1 MESKKSKG
9 EEKDSSSKKSS
20 LLGSRKGEEPVK
32 KTKKEKEGKTKGEK
46 KEKKDKKEKKEKK
59 ETKEEKK
66 VKIEREKED
75 RDKNEREK
83 TEEDL
88 REDRK
93 NRRKTTTIK
102 TETEFDD
109 DSDVSFSDDEDD
121 VEQRLRK
128 KSWSARTK
136 QGIGN
141 SAVGKAL
148 FNKFVDKETKKLINV
163 IMVLVEKDK
172 DKKTA
177 KKIKSDIFRIAV
189 KVIVLHEEKYVSA
202 DDFIKLRGNFRRICS
217 ATRNG
222 YRTGVIEGDT
232 ALRISELI
240 ENFALGIKEII
251 SKLVSPATIDRI
263 DSLVNYLGKPDFLVR
278 VSKLKEFD
286 TVAYVL
292 AYYLQET

>member
-1 MESKKSKG
+1 MEK
-9 EEKDSSSKKSS
+9 
-20 LLGSRKGEEPVK
+20 R
-32 KTKKEKEGKTKGEK
+32 
-46 KEKKDKKEKKEKK
+46 KKEKK

-66 VKIEREKED
+66 EKRDREKEE
-75 RDKNEREK
+75 RDKNERERI
-83 TEEDL
+83 EE
-88 REDRK
+88 EQKEERK
-93 NRRKTTTIK
+93 NRRRTTTIR

-109 DSDVSFSDDEDD
+109 DSDVSFSDDDD
-121 VEQRLRK
+121 DEQRLRK

-222 YRTGVIEGDT
+222 YRTGIIEEDT

-251 SKLVSPATIDRI
+251 TKLVSPATIDRI
-263 DSLVNYLGKPDFLVR
+263 DTLVNYLGKPDFLVR

>member
-1 MESKKSKG
+1 
-9 EEKDSSSKKSS
+9 
-20 LLGSRKGEEPVK
+20 L
-32 KTKKEKEGKTKGEK
+32 
-46 KEKKDKKEKKEKK
+46 
-59 ETKEEKK
+59 
-66 VKIEREKED
+66 KED
-75 RDKNEREK
+75 IE
-83 TEEDL
+83 
-88 REDRK
+88 
-93 NRRKTTTIK
+93 
-102 TETEFDD
+102 
-109 DSDVSFSDDEDD
+109 
-121 VEQRLRK
+121 K

-148 FNKFVDKETKKLINV
+148 FNKFVDKETKKLINA

-202 DDFIKLRGNFRRICS
+202 DDFLKLRGNFRRICS

-222 YRTGVIEGDT
+222 YRTGVIEEDT
-232 ALRISELI
+232 AMRISELI
-240 ENFALGIKEII
+240 DNFAVGIKEII
-251 SKLVSPATIDRI
+251 IKFVSNATIDRI
-263 DSLVNYLGKPDFLVR
+263 DALVNYLGKPDFLVR
-278 VSKLKEFD
+278 TSKLKEFD

>member
-1 MESKKSKG
+1 
-9 EEKDSSSKKSS
+9 
-20 LLGSRKGEEPVK
+20 
-32 KTKKEKEGKTKGEK
+32 
-46 KEKKDKKEKKEKK
+46 
-59 ETKEEKK
+59 
-66 VKIEREKED
+66 
-75 RDKNEREK
+75 
-83 TEEDL
+83 
-88 REDRK
+88 
-93 NRRKTTTIK
+93 
-102 TETEFDD
+102 
-109 DSDVSFSDDEDD
+109 
-121 VEQRLRK
+121 
-128 KSWSARTK
+128 
-136 QGIGN
+136 
-141 SAVGKAL
+141 
-148 FNKFVDKETKKLINV
+148 VDKETKKLINV